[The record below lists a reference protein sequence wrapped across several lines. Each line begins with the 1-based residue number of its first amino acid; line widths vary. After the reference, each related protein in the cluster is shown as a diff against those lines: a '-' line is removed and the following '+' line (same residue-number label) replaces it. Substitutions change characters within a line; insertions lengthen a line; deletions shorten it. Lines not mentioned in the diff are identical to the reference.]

1 MTLFDWAVVLIVGL
15 SSVLGLMRG
24 AIREVL
30 ALLGWV
36 VAFFVARQFGV
47 AFSAMLNNLVAN
59 DSLRLLLSFAILFVA
74 TLLVMALG
82 RMALTELVKKI
93 GLGGADKFLGL
104 VIGVA
109 RGGLIVLVFV
119 LLAGMTALPEQA
131 DWKNAYTSR
140 WFELMAENVKPWLP
154 QGMAKRINFGFSAV

>member
-1 MTLFDWAVVLIVGL
+1 
-15 SSVLGLMRG
+15 
-24 AIREVL
+24 
-30 ALLGWV
+30 
-36 VAFFVARQFGV
+36 
-47 AFSAMLNNLVAN
+47 
-59 DSLRLLLSFAILFVA
+59 
-74 TLLVMALG
+74 
-82 RMALTELVKKI
+82 MALTELVKKI

-119 LLAGMTALPEQA
+119 LLAGMTALPQQA

-154 QGMAKRINFGFSAV
+154 DGMAKRINFGLIAA

>member
-1 MTLFDWAVVLIVGL
+1 VTLFDWAVLIIIGL
-15 SSVLGLMRG
+15 SSLLGLMRG

-36 VAFFVARQFGV
+36 VAFLVARQFGV
-47 AFSAMLNNLVAN
+47 AFAAMLKPLVEI
-59 DSLRLLLSFAILFVA
+59 DSLRLLLSFAILFIA

-82 RMALTELVKKI
+82 RMALTEMVKKI

-119 LLAGMTALPEQA
+119 LLAGMTALPQQA
-131 DWKNAYTSR
+131 DWKNSYTSR
-140 WFELMAENVKPWLP
+140 WFEIMAENVKPWLP
-154 QGMAKRINFGFSAV
+154 EAMAKRINFGFIAT

>member
-1 MTLFDWAVVLIVGL
+1 VTLFDWAVLVIIGL
-15 SSVLGLMRG
+15 SSLLGLMRG

-36 VAFFVARQFGV
+36 IAFLVARRFGV
-47 AFSAMLNNLVAN
+47 EFAAMLKSLVEN

-74 TLLVMALG
+74 TMLVMALG
-82 RMALTELVKKI
+82 RMALTEIVRKI

-104 VIGVA
+104 LIGMA

-119 LLAGMTALPEQA
+119 LLAGMTALPQLA
-131 DWKNAYTSR
+131 DWKNAYSSR
-140 WFELMAENVKPWLP
+140 WFEIMAENVKPWLP
-154 QGMAKRINFGFSAV
+154 EGMAKRINFGFIAT

>member
-1 MTLFDWAVVLIVGL
+1 VTLFDWAVLIIIGL
-15 SSVLGLMRG
+15 SSLLGLMRG

-30 ALLGWV
+30 ALLSWV
-36 VAFFVARQFGV
+36 ISFLVARQFGV
-47 AFSAMLNNLVAN
+47 AFAAMLTPLVAN
-59 DSLRLLLSFAILFVA
+59 DSLRLLLSFAILFFA
-74 TLLVMALG
+74 TMLVMALG
-82 RMALTELVKKI
+82 RMALTEIVKKI
-93 GLGGADKFLGL
+93 GLGSADKFLGL

-119 LLAGMTALPEQA
+119 LLAGMTALPQQA

-154 QGMAKRINFGFSAV
+154 EGMAKRINFGFIAT

>member
-1 MTLFDWAVVLIVGL
+1 MTLFDWAVLLIVGL

-30 ALLGWV
+30 ALVGWV

-47 AFSAMLNNLVAN
+47 DFSAMLSNLVAY
-59 DSLRLLLSFAILFVA
+59 DSLRLLLSFAVLFVA

-82 RMALTELVKKI
+82 RMALTEIVKKI
-93 GLGGADKFLGL
+93 GLGGADKFFGL

-119 LLAGMTALPEQA
+119 LLAGMTALPQQA

-140 WFELMAENVKPWLP
+140 WFELMAERVKPWLP
-154 QGMAKRINFGFSAV
+154 EGLAKRINFGFIAA

>member
-1 MTLFDWAVVLIVGL
+1 MTLFDWAVLLIIGL
-15 SSVLGLMRG
+15 SSLLGLMRG

-30 ALLGWV
+30 ALLGWFI
-36 VAFFVARQFGV
+36 AFFVARQFGLE
-47 AFSAMLNNLVAN
+47 FSAMLKPLVAN
-59 DSLRLLLSFAILFVA
+59 DSLRLLLSFAVLFIA
-74 TLLVMALG
+74 TMLVMALG

-119 LLAGMTALPEQA
+119 LLAGMTALPQQA

-154 QGMAKRINFGFSAV
+154 EGMAKRINFGLIAA

>member
-1 MTLFDWAVVLIVGL
+1 VTLFDWAVVLIVGL

-30 ALLGWV
+30 ALVGWV

-47 AFSAMLNNLVAN
+47 DFSAMLSNVVAN
-59 DSLRLLLSFAILFVA
+59 DSLRLLLSFAVLFVA

-82 RMALTELVKKI
+82 RMALTEIVKKI

-119 LLAGMTALPEQA
+119 LLAGMTALPQQA

-140 WFELMAENVKPWLP
+140 WFELMAENIKPWLP
-154 QGMAKRINFGFSAV
+154 EGMAKRINFGFIAA

>member
-1 MTLFDWAVVLIVGL
+1 MTLFDWAVLLIVGL

-30 ALLGWV
+30 ALVGWV

-47 AFSAMLNNLVAN
+47 DFSAMLSNVVAN
-59 DSLRLLLSFAILFVA
+59 DSLRLLLSFAVLFVA

-82 RMALTELVKKI
+82 RMALTEIVKKI
-93 GLGGADKFLGL
+93 GLGGADKFFGL
-104 VIGVA
+104 VIGVV
-109 RGGLIVLVFV
+109 RGGLIVLGFV
-119 LLAGMTALPEQA
+119 LLAGMTALPQQA

-140 WFELMAENVKPWLP
+140 WFELMAESVKPWLP
-154 QGMAKRINFGFSAV
+154 EGLAKRINFGFIAA